1 MLDLDH
7 PMTPYI
13 LEAAK
18 VEDRIR
24 HALLAWRDA
33 PESGQAT
40 SAAGE
45 IAERLIPLLRT
56 LNDEHFGA
64 DQGIAATLNELHAAV
79 CNGNPETSWKIFVQL
94 TAGPGRNFGTWAI

>member
-33 PESGQAT
+33 PESGH
-40 SAAGE
+40 GE

-64 DQGIAATLNELHAAV
+64 DPGIAATLNELDAAV
-79 CNGNPETSWKIFVQL
+79 CNGNSETSWKIFVQL